1 MKPFKLLSH
10 TADIKFEIFGRDLE
24 ELFQNGA
31 AALNSVLYQR
41 SLKKAAPT
49 GYEKIE
55 AAATDVNTLLINF
68 LNAILTQSEINRKI
82 YQRIKFLKFSETG
95 LTAQIFGT
103 PVEKFDED
111 VKAVTYHDVKIGKNQ
126 KGIWRTTAILD
137 I

>member
-1 MKPFKLLSH
+1 MKPFKLLAH
-10 TADIKFEIFGRDLE
+10 TADIKFEVFGRDLE
-24 ELFQNGA
+24 ELFQNGV

-41 SLKKAAPT
+41 PLPKAAST

-55 AAATDVNTLLINF
+55 AAAADVNTLLINF
-68 LNAILTQSEINRKI
+68 LNAILTHSEINRKI

-103 PVEKFDED
+103 PVENFGED
-111 VKAVTYHDVKIGKNQ
+111 VKAVTYHDVEINKDK
-126 KGIWRTTAILD
+126 KGIWRTELTLD